1 MNGVNGWLV
10 AIIVVLIGALMFVLG
25 QQSGQDGGD
34 LLAELTEEG
43 AEGEAAEE
51 GSSTDSAPA
60 SPPPTSKRAVR
71 IGTRGAGQTACQ
83 AVAVVANLPGTG
95 GVNDFLAVRE
105 APTTRGTQ
113 IDKLGAGHPVV
124 VCDQNDSGS
133 WIGVVYQN
141 DGLPPRGRCGVVDPV
156 ASARNYSGPCQS
168 GWVYSKYLEVVPN
181 R

>member
-34 LLAELTEEG
+34 ILAELTEDAPTGTDEVSDSSPT
-43 AEGEAAEE
+43 ENTPVQAA
-51 GSSTDSAPA
+51 
-60 SPPPTSKRAVR
+60 KRAVR
-71 IGTRGAGQTACQ
+71 IGTRGAGETACQ

-113 IDKLGAGHPVV
+113 VDKLGTGHPVV
-124 VCDQNDSGS
+124 VCDQNSNGR

-141 DGLPPRGRCGVVDPV
+141 DGMPPRGRCGVVDPV
-156 ASARNYSGPCQS
+156 ASTRDYSGPCQS
-168 GWVYSKYLEVVPN
+168 GWVYSKYLDVVAQP
-181 R
+181 

>member
-34 LLAELTEEG
+34 LIAELTEDSTE
-43 AEGEAAEE
+43 EASEADEPTGNE
-51 GSSTDSAPA
+51 APA
-60 SPPPTSKRAVR
+60 APTVAAKRNVR
-71 IGTRGAGQTACQ
+71 IGTRGAGASACQ
-83 AVAVVANLPGTG
+83 AVALVANLPGTG
-95 GVNDFLAVRE
+95 GDNDFLAVRE

-113 IDKLGAGHPVV
+113 VDKLGAGHPVV

-133 WIGVVYQN
+133 WIGIVYQN
-141 DGLPPRGRCGVVDPV
+141 DGMPPRGRCGVVDPV
-156 ASARNYSGPCQS
+156 ASSRAYSGPCQS
-168 GWVYSKYLEVVPN
+168 GWVYSRYLEVLPN

>member
-34 LLAELTEEG
+34 LLAELTEES
-43 AEGEAAEE
+43 AEGEATEE
-51 GSSTDSAPA
+51 AASTDAAPA
-60 SPPPTSKRAVR
+60 APARTSKRAVR